1 MSTFFVKAM
10 LALALFINLCLYAY
24 YSFSFAVR
32 PEDMPR
38 GTCAI
43 LAAIYFVGF
52 TLLISRELDNLKA
65 QQVA

>member
-1 MSTFFVKAM
+1 MKLGFRVLLS
-10 LALALFINLCLYAY
+10 LFMIMNTVLHTY

-43 LAAIYFVGF
+43 LAAIYFVGLAIF
-52 TLLISRELDNLKA
+52 LNQRGGPWNVS
-65 QQVA
+65 

>member
-1 MSTFFVKAM
+1 MKLGIRVLLS
-10 LALALFINLCLYAY
+10 LALLVNMLLYAY

-43 LAAIYFVGF
+43 LAAIYFVGLAIF
-52 TLLISRELDNLKA
+52 LNQRGGSWN
-65 QQVA
+65 VS